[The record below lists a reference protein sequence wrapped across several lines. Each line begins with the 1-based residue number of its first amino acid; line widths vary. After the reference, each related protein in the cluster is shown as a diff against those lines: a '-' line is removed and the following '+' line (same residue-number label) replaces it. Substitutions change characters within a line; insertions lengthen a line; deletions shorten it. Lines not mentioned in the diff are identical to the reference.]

1 MTIIRNI
8 FLISIIFMGNIFSTQ
23 AQRLFDLVPKE
34 IEFEHK
40 VISSVFSLSSFSWF
54 LLTFI
59 IEL

>member
-1 MTIIRNI
+1 
-8 FLISIIFMGNIFSTQ
+8 MGNIFSTQ